1 MPRIL
6 AIDWDRREIRG
17 VLISS
22 GATGTSV
29 SGAWAASLETSEA
42 AGLSGKQIGNRL
54 ATEMGDAVS
63 GKVTTLVG
71 VGRDNVQIK
80 LLTLPPAPPEEL
92 PEMVRFQAEREFTAL
107 GGDAALD
114 FIPLA
119 GSAETAHQVLALALN
134 AAGMAEA
141 TDVCEAIGV
150 TPDRIPVRG
159 CAAAAMVH
167 RAGLTEGEEIVL
179 AVNLLFDEAD
189 LAAMVGD
196 AVVLLRTV
204 RLADAD
210 QFEGRQKA
218 LVGEIRRTMAA
229 VRQQMADHQV
239 SRVVVCGAAPLSE
252 SIGTFT
258 DEIGVA
264 VAEFNPAEH
273 APAGLGSTSVSAE
286 SLGRFSAVLGMAL
299 SEADRH
305 PPIVDFANVR
315 KRVEA
320 RRFTR
325 VHLQLA
331 AVAALLAAWGGFY
344 VWQAFA
350 RPARELTD
358 VQKRIQD
365 VQQENQMFK
374 DVTEQAEAVD
384 RWLAT
389 DVNWLDELS
398 DFAQRVR
405 PQPLA
410 SKDFPV
416 ADDAVINQLTL
427 GIPPGNNA
435 VGGRMEIQAVA
446 KSPAAVAKLEERLR
460 GGKRTVSTGIGKLD
474 KNVPGYDWSFGLDV
488 RVSPEK
494 EVPAEA
500 TKK

>member
-6 AIDWDRREIRG
+6 AIDWDRYEIRG
-17 VLISS
+17 VLLSS

-29 SGAWAASLETSEA
+29 VGAWSASLETAETD
-42 AGLSGKQIGNRL
+42 GLSGKQIGNRL
-54 ATEMGDAVS
+54 ADAMGGPIS

-80 LLTLPPAPPEEL
+80 LLNLPPAPVEEL

-107 GGDAALD
+107 GSDAALD
-114 FIPLA
+114 FIPLF
-119 GSAETAHQVLALALN
+119 GGAETAHQVLAIALSP
-134 AAGMAEA
+134 AGMAEA

-167 RAGLTEGEEIVL
+167 RAGLTESREIVL
-179 AVNLLFDEAD
+179 VVNLLADEAD
-189 LAAMVGD
+189 LAALVGD

-204 RLADAD
+204 RLPDRE
-210 QFEGRQKA
+210 QLESRQKA

-239 SRVVVCGAAPLSE
+239 SQVVLCGADPPSESLGAAGDEIEVVVVP
-252 SIGTFT
+252 F
-258 DEIGVA
+258 D
-264 VAEFNPAEH
+264 PMDH
-273 APAGLGSTSVSAE
+273 APAGFDTLTIEADKLS
-286 SLGRFSAVLGMAL
+286 RFSAVLGMAL
-299 SEADRH
+299 SEADRRA
-305 PPIVDFANVR
+305 PIIDFANVR
-315 KRVEA
+315 KRVVP
-320 RRFTR
+320 RRFSL

-331 AVAALLAAWGGFY
+331 AVAVLLVAWFGLHA
-344 VWQAFA
+344 WKSFA
-350 RPARELTD
+350 KPAQELADTE
-358 VQKRIQD
+358 KRIQE
-365 VQQENQMFK
+365 VQEETRMYK

-389 DVNWLDELS
+389 DVNWLDELT

-405 PQPLA
+405 PQPLS

-427 GIPPGNNA
+427 SIPPGTNA

-446 KSPAAVAKLEERLR
+446 KSPAAVAKLEARLR
-460 GGKRTVSTGIGKLD
+460 GGKGTVSPGNSKTE
-474 KNVPGYDWSFGLDV
+474 KNIPGYDWSFGLDV
-488 RVSPEK
+488 RVPPSTDL
-494 EVPAEA
+494 PAEA
-500 TKK
+500 PKK